1 MIKTPFIGTD
11 RRTNMK
17 SPDKIYLQ
25 RVPSNQEVI
34 DGWTVEPVKHTV
46 LEDIEYI
53 RKDALME
60 WAKEKY
66 NEYKQMDEDFQGDVF
81 LGNRHALA
89 EVIQKIESL

>member
-1 MIKTPFIGTD
+1 MKIPNKVYIPYEIMPDYISDHYYLGPTPKME
-11 RRTNMK
+11 NA
-17 SPDKIYLQ
+17 
-25 RVPSNQEVI
+25 
-34 DGWTVEPVKHTV
+34 
-46 LEDIEYI
+46 EYI